1 MFKPF
6 QRWGAALAGAASLC
20 AAMWAAPAMAQTTPI
35 KVGGSLALTGPLS
48 ASAVMQKIAGEI
60 YLEQLNKRGGWMGR
74 PVEWVLKDDQSKPD
88 VARTLY
94 EQLVTVDKVDLL
106 MGPYATPNI
115 LSAMGIAQRYSKLL
129 LHNTFGLPSL
139 AKYDMLFSVGGQAY
153 EIESTWPN
161 LVFDAV
167 ASGAKAPKTVA
178 VLTSKFA
185 SVNFVTQGAR
195 EAMKKRGLTEAV
207 YLEWEFGN
215 RDFGAIAAR
224 VK

>member
-6 QRWGAALAGAASLC
+6 QRWGAALAAAASLC

-115 LSAMGIAQRYSKLL
+115 LSAMGIAQR
-129 LHNTFGLPSL
+129 
-139 AKYDMLFSVGGQAY
+139 
-153 EIESTWPN
+153 
-161 LVFDAV
+161 
-167 ASGAKAPKTVA
+167 
-178 VLTSKFA
+178 
-185 SVNFVTQGAR
+185 
-195 EAMKKRGLTEAV
+195 
-207 YLEWEFGN
+207 
-215 RDFGAIAAR
+215 
-224 VK
+224 